1 MLGAG
6 FRIAVR
12 DLEMRGAGN
21 LLGAEQ
27 SGHITAVGYEM
38 YCDMLERT
46 VGDLKQAPRVETL
59 DTVIEIGLHGH
70 LPKAWIPSDRR
81 RMEAYRRISGARSMA
96 ELEAVGRD
104 LAGAYGDAPPVAAA
118 CLRFAQVRLAAALQ
132 GIRSIVVRE
141 PDVVFRSSRPRE
153 LMLAMHG
160 VQGTV
165 KAIGSPDAAGVQDV
179 YWRPPK
185 PFLEAASLAT
195 VLVRRLTANATA
207 GTTAAPAR

>member
-1 MLGAG
+1 
-6 FRIAVR
+6 
-12 DLEMRGAGN
+12 
-21 LLGAEQ
+21 
-27 SGHITAVGYEM
+27 
-38 YCDMLERT
+38 
-46 VGDLKQAPRVETL
+46 
-59 DTVIEIGLHGH
+59 
-70 LPKAWIPSDRR
+70 
-81 RMEAYRRISGARSMA
+81 MEAYRRISGARSMA

-132 GIRSIVVRE
+132 GIRSIVVRD

-195 VLVRRLTANATA
+195 VLVRRLTANATD